1 MSVRAVDTNGCKSS
15 ARAIRQPAA
24 WHPTGADESAATNRT
39 IPESRQLV
47 SESDVSG
54 RHVEQVGGA
63 SLMVKN
69 CTLGTRWDRDDLR
82 TDSQGTQFPAS
93 QTGILWPTVVAAA

>member
-1 MSVRAVDTNGCKSS
+1 MKCGVESV
-15 ARAIRQPAA
+15 I
-24 WHPTGADESAATNRT
+24 
-39 IPESRQLV
+39 
-47 SESDVSG
+47 
-54 RHVEQVGGA
+54 GGA

-93 QTGILWPTVVAAA
+93 QTSILWPTVVAGDVDVVPFQ